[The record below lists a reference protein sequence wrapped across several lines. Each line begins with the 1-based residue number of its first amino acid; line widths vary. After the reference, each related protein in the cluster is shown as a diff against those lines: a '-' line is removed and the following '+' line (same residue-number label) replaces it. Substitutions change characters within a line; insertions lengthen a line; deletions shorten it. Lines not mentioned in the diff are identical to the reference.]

1 MLFYLD
7 EEDGSVTLRTEC
19 TYGEYQY
26 DLLRQEPDGRR
37 DLLRERQV
45 LEVARSYFPY
55 EDSERGLLC
64 FAASQQ
70 DRMYQLL
77 STGIRQLGREG
88 KGLCERTVFSH
99 IICCAR
105 QKHRIGVSMANGL
118 LELTVLSDAFSRE
131 ELAEVLES
139 YRRKKK
145 YHRLRSGDFLELT
158 ENAVTT
164 VAELLDG
171 LELNGKQLAKD
182 SVKLPGYRALFIDQV
197 IKGHGTQ
204 LTVKRDEAYRAVLRD
219 MKHVKSSDFRIPGEL
234 DETMRSYQKIGY
246 RWLRT
251 LAKLGFGGILA
262 DEMGLGKTLQS
273 IAYLRARR
281 EEGIS
286 RFPDLIV
293 CPASLV
299 YNWKKEIE
307 CFAPSLDGPVCG
319 RKCGCPGGNSQRE
332 DETGAA
338 ADGCSGCCAVGCR
351 TESRRRYLDY
361 LLRFAEA

>member
-1 MLFYLD
+1 M
-7 EEDGSVTLRTEC
+7 
-19 TYGEYQY
+19 
-26 DLLRQEPDGRR
+26 
-37 DLLRERQV
+37 
-45 LEVARSYFPY
+45 
-55 EDSERGLLC
+55 
-64 FAASQQ
+64 
-70 DRMYQLL
+70 
-77 STGIRQLGREG
+77 
-88 KGLCERTVFSH
+88 
-99 IICCAR
+99 
-105 QKHRIGVSMANGL
+105 
-118 LELTVLSDAFSRE
+118 
-131 ELAEVLES
+131 LES

-145 YHRLRSGDFLELT
+145 YHRLRRGDFLELT
-158 ENAVTT
+158 GNAVTT

-197 IKGHGTQ
+197 IKEHGTQ

-307 CFAPSLDGPVCG
+307 RFAPSLTVCLLVG
-319 RKCGCPGGNSQRE
+319 S
-332 DETGAA
+332 AA
-338 ADGCSGCCAVGCR
+338 AREEILQRG
-351 TESRRRYLDY
+351 
-361 LLRFAEA
+361 